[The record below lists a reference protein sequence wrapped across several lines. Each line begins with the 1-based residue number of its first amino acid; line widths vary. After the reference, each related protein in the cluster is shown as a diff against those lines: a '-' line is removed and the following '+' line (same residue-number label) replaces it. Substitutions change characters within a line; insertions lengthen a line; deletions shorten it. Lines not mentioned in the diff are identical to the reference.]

1 MPLPGLSAAL
11 ETTRNEPAQA
21 RAIALDAARSLGARG
36 GEFNSFITV
45 VRDPAP
51 AVERSSDRL
60 LGCVFSAKD
69 NIDVAGT
76 ITTCGSKVFADAS
89 PAADDAWI
97 VKTLKNAG
105 AQCIGKNNMHE
116 FALGATGEN
125 VAYGTTF
132 NPWDPT
138 RGVGGSSGG
147 SASAV
152 ALRQVHLS
160 IGTDSGGS
168 VRLPACFSGVVGF
181 KPTPGVLPMDGV
193 AGAAWTIDCLGLF
206 TANVVDLRT
215 IWSALRPPAMAQRHH
230 QRRIGYLGDD
240 SMGRVAAP
248 VWSHYLAAVDA
259 LRRGG
264 MNMTPISLPGLGD
277 CPFIAMTL
285 AYSEIASLSHE
296 LLRTKANLFD
306 PRIRGLMCLGEIWSS
321 RHYVDAQR
329 LRAVFRQR
337 FAEIQKPFD
346 TVLTPTVAVQ
356 PPRIGVSAHVD
367 GDPPTQGL
375 YTLMRFT
382 VAFNVI
388 GYPAI
393 SVPSG
398 LDGDGL
404 PTGVQLVGRPGQDA
418 VLLDVARCVET
429 VLGVTPAAAVASGS
443 KENIVAYRE

>member
-1 MPLPGLSAAL
+1 MALPGLSAAL
-11 ETTRNEPAQA
+11 ETTRSEPAKA
-21 RAIALDAARSLGARG
+21 SAIARDAAHLLGTRG
-36 GEFNSFITV
+36 GQFNSFITV
-45 VRDPAP
+45 VRDPTP
-51 AVERSSDRL
+51 AVERSSDQL
-60 LGCVFSAKD
+60 LGCVFSVKD

-76 ITTCGSKVFADAS
+76 ITTCGSKVLADAP
-89 PAADDAWI
+89 PAAADAWI

-105 AQCIGKNNMHE
+105 AQCLGKNNMHE

-181 KPTPGVLPMDGV
+181 KPTPGLLPMDGV
-193 AGAAWTIDCLGLF
+193 TGAAWTIDCLGLF
-206 TANVVDLRT
+206 TPNVIDLRT
-215 IWSALRPPAMAQRHH
+215 IWNVIEPAATAQRHH
-230 QRRIGYLGDD
+230 QLRIGYLSDD
-240 SMGRVAAP
+240 SMGRTAAP
-248 VWSHYLAAVDA
+248 VWSHYLEDVET

-264 MNMTPISLPGLGD
+264 VDMTPISLPGLGD
-277 CPFIAMTL
+277 CPFIATTL

-296 LLRTKANLFD
+296 LLRTKADLFD
-306 PRIRGLMCLGEIWSS
+306 SRIRGLMCLGELWSS

-346 TVLTPTVAVQ
+346 AVLTPTVALQ
-356 PPRIGVSAHVD
+356 PPKIGVPAHVD
-367 GDPPTQGL
+367 GDPPAQGL

-393 SVPSG
+393 SIPSG

-404 PTGVQLVGRPGQDA
+404 PTGIQLVGRPGQDA
-418 VLLDVARCVET
+418 TLLDVAQCAEAI
-429 VLGVTPAAAVASGS
+429 LGVMPAAAAGSDSEENTVACT
-443 KENIVAYRE
+443 K